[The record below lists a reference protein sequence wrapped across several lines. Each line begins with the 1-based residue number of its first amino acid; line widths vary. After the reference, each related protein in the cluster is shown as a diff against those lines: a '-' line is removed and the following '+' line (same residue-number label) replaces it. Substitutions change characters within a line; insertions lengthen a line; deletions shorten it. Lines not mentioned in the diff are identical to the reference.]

1 MITANLAGTSGSH
14 LRPDRNRDSASHS
27 RLNLNDVGLDP
38 ETGEK
43 YQNGEAGDETNSESA
58 KRFQNMVHQYR
69 IKRCLSDY
77 KSWGYMAC
85 VGIVIVTAIILIIL
99 AASGHLNTDGS
110 S

>member
-27 RLNLNDVGLDP
+27 RLNLNDVGIDP

-43 YQNGEAGDETNSESA
+43 YLNGEAGDGTDSETR
-58 KRFQNMVHQYR
+58 KRFRYR

-85 VGIVIVTAIILIIL
+85 MGIVIVTAIILVIL
-99 AASGHLNTDGS
+99 AASGLLNTDGTS
-110 S
+110 

>member
-58 KRFQNMVHQYR
+58 KRFQNNVKGFAKIIDWMSMGIE
-69 IKRCLSDY
+69 IKC
-77 KSWGYMAC
+77 
-85 VGIVIVTAIILIIL
+85 
-99 AASGHLNTDGS
+99 
-110 S
+110 